1 MRYFIISEHVSRRI
15 CRTRYAERRRIVVG
29 RKVFFKARKINFIFK
44 RPVCVHFKISVY
56 AGECTAFYSLVCI
69 ADVLRN
75 KRKYDALFYGFAV
88 YSIRSAEHIE
98 KVEKRALAS
107 VRNGDIFR
115 PDFPA
120 VFSGKAFCNLF
131 NKFYPSLRSIIS
143 SDKVFKFGAVFHYS
157 CHLLTIERFHLRNA
171 RRVSAAHK
179 A

>member
-1 MRYFIISEHVSRRI
+1 MRYLIICKHVSRRI
-15 CRTRYAERRRIVVG
+15 CRTRYAECRRIIVG
-29 RKVFFKARKINFIFK
+29 RKVFFKARKINLVFEGS
-44 RPVCVHFKISVY
+44 VCVHFKISVY

-69 ADVLRN
+69 ADVLWN

-88 YSIRSAEHIE
+88 YRIRSAEHIE

-115 PDFPA
+115 SDFPA